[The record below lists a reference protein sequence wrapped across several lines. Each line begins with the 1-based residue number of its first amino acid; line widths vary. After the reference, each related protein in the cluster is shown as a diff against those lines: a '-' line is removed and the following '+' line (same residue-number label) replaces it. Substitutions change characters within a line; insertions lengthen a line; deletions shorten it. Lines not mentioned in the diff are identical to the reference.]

1 MSATI
6 TRKNP
11 NALREVIERIG
22 RAAQKEIAVGFP
34 KGKAQ
39 AYPDGTSVIDVAAW
53 NVYGTKSIPERN
65 FMSLA
70 RRGIVKNCDP
80 LLKDLAK
87 LQEGRGA
94 EALRNAIGEAGK
106 SAIQDA
112 ITELNDPPNST
123 KPLGEWLAGILSE
136 KLGRKITAD
145 MSYVD
150 VKGSDNP
157 LIWTGHLLSSVDYDV
172 RDRSAT

>member
-53 NVYGTKSIPERN
+53 NVFGTKSIPERN
-65 FMSLA
+65 FMALA
-70 RRGIVKNCDP
+70 RRGIVKNCEP
-80 LLKDLAK
+80 LLKELGK
-87 LQEGRGA
+87 LKEGRGA
-94 EALRNAIGEAGK
+94 EALRNAIGEVGK

-112 ITELNDPPNST
+112 ITDLNDPPNAPST
-123 KPLGEWLAGILSE
+123 IKA
-136 KLGRKITAD
+136 
-145 MSYVD
+145 
-150 VKGSDNP
+150 KGSSNP
-157 LIWTGHLLSSVDYDV
+157 LIDTGHMLNSVTYDV